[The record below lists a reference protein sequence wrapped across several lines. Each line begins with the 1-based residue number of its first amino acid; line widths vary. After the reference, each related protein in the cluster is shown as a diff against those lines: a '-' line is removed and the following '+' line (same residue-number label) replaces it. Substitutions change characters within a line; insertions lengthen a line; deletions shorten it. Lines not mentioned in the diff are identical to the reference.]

1 MKVLFSRICI
11 STQKIHQLSIHH
23 SVLEI
28 RQILESWRPEWPHL
42 IFDHAH
48 SPIFFN
54 QLSISMNLHQHAKNQ
69 AVSSFYSRVTVD
81 LKILHS
87 DWSRAF
93 WYISQEPDFS
103 IIWYTSYLK
112 VPYTSWE
119 SINSW
124 KIYFF
129 YLPLL
134 ALPHNGQPFDNL
146 HPSPSPLP
154 PNY

>member
-42 IFDHAH
+42 IFDLAH

-87 DWSRAF
+87 DWSSF
-93 WYISQEPDFS
+93 G
-103 IIWYTSYLK
+103 TYLK
-112 VPYTSWE
+112 NQIFYYM
-119 SINSW
+119 
-124 KIYFF
+124 IYFIF
-129 YLPLL
+129 K
-134 ALPHNGQPFDNL
+134 
-146 HPSPSPLP
+146 SPLHQLRI
-154 PNY
+154 NKFVKNIFFLSSTTCTST